1 MTIDKLPTRA
11 LFWDIDGTLLV
22 TGRAGLIAWERAFA
36 AATDGRAFP
45 TVRTDG
51 LTDHQ
56 IAAWLLGDTSPYE
69 TPGAEEQEAVAGL
82 VARYEAQ
89 LTDALPLRQGRVLD
103 NVRSVLEGVRDERP
117 HLLSWLVTGNTMAG
131 GTAKLRHYGLSEFFR
146 VVEPGAAGRV
156 AGRVA
161 ALSLVGSFST
171 RVEPRANIVRR
182 ALQLA
187 QARLP
192 GLRPGEALV
201 IGDTPHDI
209 EGAHAIGVPVLA
221 VATNT
226 HSLEELAAH
235 RPWKAVGV
243 LPAWDEFRLITS

>member
-1 MTIDKLPTRA
+1 MSSDKLPTRA

-36 AATDGRAFP
+36 AATGGRAFP

-56 IAAWLLGDTSPYE
+56 IAGWLLGATSPDE
-69 TPGAEEQEAVAGL
+69 TPGVEEQQAVAAL
-82 VARYEAQ
+82 VARYEAA
-89 LTDALPLRQGRVLD
+89 LADALPLRQGRVLA
-103 NVRSVLEGVRDERP
+103 NVRPVLEGVRDERP

-146 VVEPGAAGRV
+146 AADPLEAGRV
-156 AGRVA
+156 DAVP
-161 ALSLVGSFST
+161 LVGAFST

-182 ALQLA
+182 ALQMA
-187 QARLP
+187 QSRLP

-243 LPAWDEFRLITS
+243 LPTWDEFQLMTWER